1 MLNIQQDTK
10 ASGDELLKKLKV
22 KRIDLE
28 QVSLSKPVTV
38 CTNSNCIEVRSCGER
53 QVTNYVTR
61 CHNPCYLSGVQTDTV
76 NTAQLLQ
83 CAAMSGNTCI
93 QCSHSYMEHMHV
105 LYHYEEVE
113 REVDDESINDQ
124 ITRKTN
130 DAELKKTAIASREKL
145 IAEYRAEQ
153 QEIEKANAKF
163 GFYLKQNSITPYNDA
178 RLAYLDHL
186 IRQEENKLHASRA
199 NGYNVH
205 DEDMCKRTKEVITA
219 LELSRCQYIEYEKIL
234 KDAMEND
241 GSASDQPLQGP
252 NDVLTLVKTLYAL
265 PHFGKSLQDNKDGI
279 VHRHEKAHRS
289 NYLAEVKHQMK
300 SGLSKKWKKLTSWRF
315 YEN

>member
-1 MLNIQQDTK
+1 M
-10 ASGDELLKKLKV
+10 KLKV

-28 QVSLSKPVTV
+28 QVSLSQPVTV
-38 CTNSNCIEVRSCGER
+38 CTNSSCIQVRSCGER

-83 CAAMSGNTCI
+83 CAAMSGNNCI
-93 QCSHSYMEHMHV
+93 NCSHSYVEHMHV
-105 LYHYEEVE
+105 LYYYEEVE

-130 DAELKKTAIASREKL
+130 DAERKKAAIASREKL
-145 IAEYRAEQ
+145 ITEYRAEQ
-153 QEIEKANAKF
+153 EEIEKANAKF

-199 NGYNVH
+199 TGHNVH
-205 DEDMCKRTKEVITA
+205 DEDMRKRTQDVINA
-219 LELSRCQYIEYEKIL
+219 LEMSRRQYIEYEKIL
-234 KDAMEND
+234 KDAMEHD
-241 GSASDQPLQGP
+241 ASGGDLPLQGP
-252 NDVLTLVKTLYAL
+252 KDVDALVKTLYGL
-265 PHFGKSLQDNKDGI
+265 KHFGKSLQDNKDGI
-279 VHRHEKAHRS
+279 VHRHEKAYQE
-289 NYLAEVKHQMK
+289 NYLAEVKHNM
-300 SGLSKKWKKLTSWRF
+300 LAALPNKWKKF
-315 YEN
+315 KFFKNIF